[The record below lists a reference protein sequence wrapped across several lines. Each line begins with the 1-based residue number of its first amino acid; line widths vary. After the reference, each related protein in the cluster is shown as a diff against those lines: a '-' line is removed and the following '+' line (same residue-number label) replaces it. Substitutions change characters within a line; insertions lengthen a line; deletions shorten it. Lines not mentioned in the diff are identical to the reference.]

1 MKHLF
6 KNVHKTNKLNFA
18 VLCAFLCVPLTPLIC
33 DCVITLIFAKGER
46 IERETK
52 TEEDL
57 QDCNFKV
64 TFVLKYEEWKDSGLL

>member
-18 VLCAFLCVPLTPLIC
+18 VLCAFL
-33 DCVITLIFAKGER
+33 CVITLIFAKGER

-64 TFVLKYEEWKDSGLL
+64 TFVLNYEEWKESGLL

>member
-1 MKHLF
+1 M
-6 KNVHKTNKLNFA
+6 
-18 VLCAFLCVPLTPLIC
+18 
-33 DCVITLIFAKGER
+33 FAKGER

-64 TFVLKYEEWKDSGLL
+64 TFVLNYEEWKESGLL

>member
-1 MKHLF
+1 MRLSLRPF
-6 KNVHKTNKLNFA
+6 NSVDLRLRNN
-18 VLCAFLCVPLTPLIC
+18 
-33 DCVITLIFAKGER
+33 LIFAKGER

-64 TFVLKYEEWKDSGLL
+64 TFVLNYEEWKESGLL